1 MGAPVRWVSANP
13 TAQEVLAYPVWQGA
27 LASTAMPARR
37 NGRRCRFRSQW
48 NRRALGW
55 GTLMRHFLVFRSITA
70 LPFGVGMATS
80 PAGLIAVTGSTDGG
94 ASGLIGTL
102 CGAVAVTS
110 VAVAANDHRGTAT
123 RTQLASSWNFHG
135 Q

>member
-1 MGAPVRWVSANP
+1 
-13 TAQEVLAYPVWQGA
+13 
-27 LASTAMPARR
+27 
-37 NGRRCRFRSQW
+37 
-48 NRRALGW
+48 
-55 GTLMRHFLVFRSITA
+55 MRHFLVFRSITA

-110 VAVAANDHRGTAT
+110 VAVAANDHRGTAM
-123 RTQLASSWNFHG
+123 RAQIASSWNFHG
-135 Q
+135 QKPMGEDSNARFVKYAPKVIPVGLGMQRCPSG

>member
-1 MGAPVRWVSANP
+1 MGNP
-13 TAQEVLAYPVWQGA
+13 D
-27 LASTAMPARR
+27 AS
-37 NGRRCRFRSQW
+37 
-48 NRRALGW
+48 L
-55 GTLMRHFLVFRSITA
+55 LVFRSITA

-123 RTQLASSWNFHG
+123 RTQIASSGFPWAIG
-135 Q
+135 PWRKTAAPAS